1 MKDFSIAPV
10 LQPGVQEEL
19 KKNKYIRPMN
29 LADRVH
35 VINEPQTIAM
45 AKKSR
50 ELAALG
56 HDVISLSLGEPDFA
70 TPEHIKEAAK
80 SAIDN
85 NFSYYTPVAGI
96 PELREAISQKFKTQ
110 NNLAYNADQIVV
122 GTGAKHAIMNTIMAL
137 INPGDEVLIPTP
149 YWVSYSEMVKLVGG
163 VPIFIKGT
171 IENDFK
177 ITAEQLE
184 AAITSKSKAFI
195 FSSPCNPTGSVFSEK
210 ELASLVDVFNKYPE
224 IFIISDEIYEF
235 INFVGKH
242 ASIGSFP
249 GMIDRTITIN
259 GLSKGFAMTGWRLG
273 YLGAPK
279 EIAVACEKIQ
289 GQFTSATSG
298 ISQKAAVAALTGDLS
313 PSYEMVKAFAR
324 RKKIMFEGLSK
335 IDGIKINDPEGAFY
349 FFPDISHFLGKQY
362 NGEVMHTATDLC
374 MYILNTVYVSM
385 VTGEAF
391 GDDNCI
397 RISYAAA
404 DEKLIE
410 ACKRIKIAL
419 DRLS

>member
-1 MKDFSIAPV
+1 
-10 LQPGVQEEL
+10 
-19 KKNKYIRPMN
+19 MN

-56 HDVISLSLGEPDFA
+56 HSVISLSLGEPDFA
-70 TPEHIKEAAK
+70 TPDHIKEAAK
-80 SAIDN
+80 NAIDQ

-110 NNLAYNADQIVV
+110 NNLNYNADQIVV
-122 GTGAKHAIMNTIMAL
+122 GTGAKHAIMNTIMAI

-149 YWVSYSEMVKLVGG
+149 YWVSYSEMVKLAGG
-163 VPIFIKGT
+163 IPVFIKGS

-177 ITAEQLE
+177 ITASQLQ
-184 AAITSKSKAFI
+184 AAITPKSKAFI
-195 FSSPCNPTGSVFSEK
+195 FSSPCNPTGSVFNED
-210 ELASLVDVFNKYPE
+210 ELASLVEVFQRHKD
-224 IFIISDEIYEF
+224 ILVISDEIYEF
-235 INFVGKH
+235 INFRGKH
-242 ASIGSFP
+242 VSIGSFP
-249 GMIDRTITIN
+249 GMLERTITIN
-259 GLSKGFAMTGWRLG
+259 GMSKGFAMTGWRLG

-279 EIAVACEKIQ
+279 EIAMACEKIQ
-289 GQFTSATSG
+289 AQFTSATSG
-298 ISQKAAVAALTGDLS
+298 ISQKAALAALTGDLT

-324 RKKIMFEGLSK
+324 RKKIMYDGLSK
-335 IDGIKINDPEGAFY
+335 INGIKLNDPEGAFY
-349 FFPDISHFLGKQY
+349 FFPDISYFLGKQY
-362 NGEVMHTATDLC
+362 KGEVMHTATDLC
-374 MYILNTVYVSM
+374 TYILNTVYVAM

-397 RISYAAA
+397 RISYATS
-404 DEKLIE
+404 DEKLID
-410 ACKRIKIAL
+410 ACERIKTAL

>member
-1 MKDFSIAPV
+1 
-10 LQPGVQEEL
+10 
-19 KKNKYIRPMN
+19 MN

-56 HDVISLSLGEPDFA
+56 HSVISLSLGEPDFA
-70 TPEHIKEAAK
+70 TPDHIKQAAI
-80 SAIDN
+80 SAIEN

-122 GTGAKHAIMNTIMAL
+122 GTGAKHAIMNTIMAI
-137 INPGDEVLIPTP
+137 INPGDEVIIPTP
-149 YWVSYSEMVKLVGG
+149 YWVSYSEMVKLAGG
-163 VPIFIKGT
+163 VPVFIKGS

-177 ITAEQLE
+177 ITASQLA

-195 FSSPCNPTGSVFSEK
+195 FSSPCNPTGSVFNEN
-210 ELASLVDVFNKYPE
+210 ELAALVEVFQQHPN
-224 IFIISDEIYEF
+224 ILVISDEIYEF
-235 INFVGKH
+235 INFRGKH
-242 ASIGSFP
+242 VSIGSFP
-249 GMIDRTITIN
+249 GMIERTITIN
-259 GLSKGFAMTGWRLG
+259 GMSKGFAMTGWRLG

-279 EIAVACEKIQ
+279 DIAIACEKIQ
-289 GQFTSATSG
+289 AQFTSATSG
-298 ISQKAAVAALTGDLS
+298 ISQKAALAALTGDLS

-335 IDGIKINDPEGAFY
+335 INGIKLNDPEGAFY
-349 FFPDISHFLGKQY
+349 FFPDISYFLGKQY
-362 NGEVMHTATDLC
+362 NGEVIHTATDLC

-391 GDDNCI
+391 GDENCL
-397 RISYAAA
+397 RISYATS

-410 ACKRIKIAL
+410 ACERIKIAL

>member
-1 MKDFSIAPV
+1 
-10 LQPGVQEEL
+10 
-19 KKNKYIRPMN
+19 
-29 LADRVH
+29 
-35 VINEPQTIAM
+35 
-45 AKKSR
+45 
-50 ELAALG
+50 
-56 HDVISLSLGEPDFA
+56 
-70 TPEHIKEAAK
+70 
-80 SAIDN
+80 
-85 NFSYYTPVAGI
+85 
-96 PELREAISQKFKTQ
+96 
-110 NNLAYNADQIVV
+110 
-122 GTGAKHAIMNTIMAL
+122 MAL
-137 INPGDEVLIPTP
+137 VNPGDEVLIPTP

-163 VPIFIKGT
+163 VPVFIKGT

-177 ITAEQLE
+177 ITASQLE
-184 AAITSKSKAFI
+184 AAITPKSKAFI

-210 ELASLVDVFNKYPE
+210 ELASLVDVFNKFPE

-242 ASIGSFP
+242 VSIGSFP

-279 EIAVACEKIQ
+279 EIAIACEKIQ

-298 ISQKAAVAALTGDLS
+298 ISQKAAVAALTGDLT
-313 PSYEMVKAFAR
+313 PSYEMVKAFKR
-324 RKKIMFEGLSK
+324 RKQIMFDGLSK
-335 IDGIKINDPEGAFY
+335 INGIKMNDPEGAFY
-349 FFPDISHFLGKQY
+349 FFPDISNFLGKQY

-397 RISYAAA
+397 RISYATS
-404 DEKLIE
+404 DEKLVE
-410 ACKRIKIAL
+410 ACERIKLAL